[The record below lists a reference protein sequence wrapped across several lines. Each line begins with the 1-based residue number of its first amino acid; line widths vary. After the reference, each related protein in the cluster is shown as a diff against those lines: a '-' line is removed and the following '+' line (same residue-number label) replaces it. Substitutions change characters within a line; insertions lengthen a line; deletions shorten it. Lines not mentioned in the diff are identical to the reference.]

1 MKTTLKK
8 AGAALLGL
16 SLLISSLAPP
26 VAMAASD
33 NEDEKKNVTVE
44 GISSQEIENLL
55 ETYKVEE
62 IAIAD
67 YKTVKIFDN
76 NDNLVYSEKVYVCR
90 FDEDARLL
98 ALLEQSDFLTEVN
111 NVKIY
116 KLDH

>member
-8 AGAALLGL
+8 AGAAFIGL
-16 SLLISSLAPP
+16 SIFITSLVPSM
-26 VAMAASD
+26 VMAGPGSND
-33 NEDEKKNVTVE
+33 DKKNVTVE